1 MAGRQSVDCSQ
12 CKICWSK
19 TMGFVKKHQENVLLV
34 LLVLFMAIG
43 IGIGVGLR
51 SLDPPL
57 NSQQVGI

>member
-1 MAGRQSVDCSQ
+1 
-12 CKICWSK
+12 
-19 TMGFVKKHQENVLLV
+19 MGFVKKHQENVLLV